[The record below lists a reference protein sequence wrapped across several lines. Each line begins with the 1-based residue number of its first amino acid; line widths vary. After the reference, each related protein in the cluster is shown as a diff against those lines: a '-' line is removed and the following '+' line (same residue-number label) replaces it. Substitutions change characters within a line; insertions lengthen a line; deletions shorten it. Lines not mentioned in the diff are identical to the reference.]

1 MSMSSVKRLAIK
13 GIFWTIAGDGITQI
27 IRFGSH
33 LILTRL
39 LVPELFDLV
48 SLAYLLIAVVN
59 VFSDIGLKLS
69 IIQNQRGENQEFL
82 NTAWTMQVIRSFFIG
97 LCVILV
103 TLPVANF
110 YKEPGL
116 LWLMPVLAINTII
129 GGFNWEHPGFVN
141 IRISVK

>member
-1 MSMSSVKRLAIK
+1 MSSVKRLAIK

-33 LILTRL
+33 LTLTRL

-69 IIQNQRGENQEFL
+69 IIQNQRGENPEFL
-82 NTAWTMQVIRSFFIG
+82 NTALGQCKLFAAFLFG
-97 LCVILV
+97 CV
-103 TLPVANF
+103 
-110 YKEPGL
+110 
-116 LWLMPVLAINTII
+116 
-129 GGFNWEHPGFVN
+129 
-141 IRISVK
+141 